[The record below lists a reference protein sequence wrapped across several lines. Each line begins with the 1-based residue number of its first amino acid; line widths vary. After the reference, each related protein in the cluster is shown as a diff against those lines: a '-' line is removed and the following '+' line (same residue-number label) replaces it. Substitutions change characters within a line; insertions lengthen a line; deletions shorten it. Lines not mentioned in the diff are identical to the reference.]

1 MTRWGSASEIPS
13 PVVVLSGGG
22 GGARLAG
29 ALSGEAKGRQ
39 VVVVTNTGD
48 DFEHLGLLICPDTD
62 SVLYTLSGKIDQQRG
77 WGRAEESWLV
87 FEELKNIAG
96 PAWFQVGDKDL
107 ALHLSR
113 ASLLS
118 DGQGL
123 VEATRAL
130 AKQLGVPD
138 SVIVV
143 PATESPVRTHVLTDQ
158 GRMAFQEYFVGQR
171 CEPVLK
177 DVIYEGVDAASPSQ
191 WLVDLLSQRG
201 TREIDVVLGPS
212 NPFLSLGPILD
223 IPGMLSLLRQQ
234 ARRVVAVS
242 PIIGGRALKGPAAK
256 IMSELGLPV
265 SAAGWTLWMSERYP
279 DLVDTWVWDEAD
291 EGLASSGALNSFD
304 IRTTSTVMSDPAIA
318 RQFGAWLLEACASE
332 C

>member
-1 MTRWGSASEIPS
+1 MTRSDAASETGS

>member
-1 MTRWGSASEIPS
+1 MTRSDAASETGS

-304 IRTTSTVMSDPAIA
+304 IRTTSTVMPDPAIA

>member
-1 MTRWGSASEIPS
+1 MTRSDAASETGS

-265 SAAGWTLWMSERYP
+265 SAAGWTLWMNERYP

-291 EGLASSGALNSFD
+291 EGLANSAGLKSFD
-304 IRTTSTVMSDPAIA
+304 IRTTSTVMSDATIA